1 MLWKKKQEGKNH
13 DCIVELYHCNYES
26 RVESFFKHKELR
38 ISHHKDDSEW
48 GGTGMYFWDNE
59 GNAEYWKKQKDG
71 KADIFR
77 CYVKFDA
84 RNDLL
89 NLTDLNVEK
98 RLDQFIRLAS
108 KEPKLQYLKKASI
121 GDKIDFFCEKCNVKL
136 VKLFGK
142 YPKTPQTELL
152 DSENRVQ
159 KLTNQVKV
167 IYCVKEG
174 NGGIFTGNIEK
185 S

>member
-89 NLTDLNVEK
+89 DLTDLNVEK

-136 VKLFGK
+136 VKF
-142 YPKTPQTELL
+142 
-152 DSENRVQ
+152 
-159 KLTNQVKV
+159 
-167 IYCVKEG
+167 
-174 NGGIFTGNIEK
+174 FGNILK
-185 S
+185 PLKLNCLIQKIGCRN

>member
-1 MLWKKKQEGKNH
+1 MN
-13 DCIVELYHCNYES
+13 CIVELYHCNYES
-26 RVESFFKHKELR
+26 RVESFLKHKELR

-89 NLTDLNVEK
+89 DLTDLNVEK

-121 GDKIDFFCEKCNVKL
+121 GDKVF
-136 VKLFGK
+136 
-142 YPKTPQTELL
+142 
-152 DSENRVQ
+152 
-159 KLTNQVKV
+159 
-167 IYCVKEG
+167 
-174 NGGIFTGNIEK
+174 
-185 S
+185 

>member
-1 MLWKKKQEGKNH
+1 M
-13 DCIVELYHCNYES
+13 
-26 RVESFFKHKELR
+26 
-38 ISHHKDDSEW
+38 
-48 GGTGMYFWDNE
+48 
-59 GNAEYWKKQKDG
+59 
-71 KADIFR
+71 
-77 CYVKFDA
+77 KF
-84 RNDLL
+84 
-89 NLTDLNVEK
+89 
-98 RLDQFIRLAS
+98 
-108 KEPKLQYLKKASI
+108 
-121 GDKIDFFCEKCNVKL
+121 
-136 VKLFGK
+136 FGK

>member
-1 MLWKKKQEGKNH
+1 M
-13 DCIVELYHCNYES
+13 
-26 RVESFFKHKELR
+26 
-38 ISHHKDDSEW
+38 
-48 GGTGMYFWDNE
+48 DNE

-89 NLTDLNVEK
+89 DLTDLNVEK

-121 GDKIDFFCEKCNVKL
+121 GDKIDFFCRSL
-136 VKLFGK
+136 
-142 YPKTPQTELL
+142 
-152 DSENRVQ
+152 
-159 KLTNQVKV
+159 
-167 IYCVKEG
+167 
-174 NGGIFTGNIEK
+174 
-185 S
+185 

>member
-1 MLWKKKQEGKNH
+1 MGRNG
-13 DCIVELYHCNYES
+13 DV
-26 RVESFFKHKELR
+26 
-38 ISHHKDDSEW
+38 
-48 GGTGMYFWDNE
+48 FWDNE

-89 NLTDLNVEK
+89 DLTDLNVEK

-136 VKLFGK
+136 VKFFGK
-142 YPKTPQTELL
+142 YPKTSQTELL

-167 IYCVKEG
+167 IYCVKRRKWWNFYWKHRKELNDMSLLNRMDKLIEG
-174 NGGIFTGNIEK
+174 LESGDTKFLESLDAEFYEYAQQQKKNGINR
-185 S
+185 

>member
-1 MLWKKKQEGKNH
+1 MTVSGAERGCIFGITKVMKKKKKNH

-26 RVESFFKHKELR
+26 RVESVFKHKELR
-38 ISHHKDDSEW
+38 NSHHKDDSEW

-89 NLTDLNVEK
+89 DLTDLNVEK

-136 VKLFGK
+136 VKFFGK
-142 YPKTPQTELL
+142 
-152 DSENRVQ
+152 
-159 KLTNQVKV
+159 
-167 IYCVKEG
+167 
-174 NGGIFTGNIEK
+174 
-185 S
+185 

>member
-1 MLWKKKQEGKNH
+1 MLVKNQ
-13 DCIVELYHCNYES
+13 NY
-26 RVESFFKHKELR
+26 K
-38 ISHHKDDSEW
+38 
-48 GGTGMYFWDNE
+48 
-59 GNAEYWKKQKDG
+59 
-71 KADIFR
+71 
-77 CYVKFDA
+77 
-84 RNDLL
+84 
-89 NLTDLNVEK
+89 
-98 RLDQFIRLAS
+98 
-108 KEPKLQYLKKASI
+108 YLKKASI

-136 VKLFGK
+136 VKFFGK
-142 YPKTPQTELL
+142 YPKTSQTELL